1 MTGTESGHMAQSTE
15 EELSARD
22 PALDAM
28 TARRLDLRR
37 LSGPQACCD
46 PGYARAVPEHDGR

>member
-1 MTGTESGHMAQSTE
+1 MAQSTE